1 MIKVSAAPNIA
12 FIKYW
17 GKRASERDET
27 RNIGINESVSMT
39 LSRAQTQVEISPATG
54 DAHEILINRKIA
66 SEADRKKILHH
77 IERIESHFDTRLSH
91 TLEIRSENNFPAS
104 AGIASS
110 ASAFCALTIGICA
123 ALLGKARTRELMT
136 SGTDV
141 LSRLA
146 RRGSGS
152 AARSVCGGYM
162 RWDGEHATTVNSKW
176 QLCDTIVILSQAAKN
191 VSSSD
196 GHQAALTSPHF
207 AERQRRLPERTAQL
221 LEALARED
229 LSSLGE
235 ILETEALEMH
245 HIAETSVPPVHYV
258 SNDTRRLV
266 AAIRALPERDFYF
279 TIDAGPNLHLISH
292 QRDQKQVAQ
301 TLHELLSRLNLKA
314 EIWEDALGTGP
325 TLE

>member
-27 RNIGINESVSMT
+27 RYIGLNDSVSMT
-39 LSRAQTQVEISPATG
+39 LAQARTRVEITHSNG
-54 DAHEILINRKIA
+54 DTHEIFINGRSA
-66 SEADRKKILHH
+66 SEADGKKILSH
-77 IERIESHFDTRLSH
+77 IDRIESHFNARLESP
-91 TLEIRSENNFPAS
+91 LEIRSENNFPAS

-123 ALLGKARTRELMT
+123 ALLGKARTRELMAT
-136 SGTDV
+136 GTDT
-141 LSRLA
+141 LSMLA

-162 RWDGEHATTVNSKW
+162 RWDGEHATALPSRW
-176 QLCDTIVILSQAAKN
+176 PLADTIVILSQAAKN

-196 GHQAALTSPHF
+196 GHRAALTSPHF

-221 LEALARED
+221 LAALARED
-229 LSSLGE
+229 LATLGE
-235 ILETEALEMH
+235 LLETEALEMH
-245 HIAETSVPPVHYV
+245 HIAETSVPPVPYV
-258 SNDTRRLV
+258 SDDTRRLV
-266 AAIRALPERDFYF
+266 AAIRDLPQREFYF
-279 TIDAGPNLHLISH
+279 TIDAGPNLHLIS
-292 QRDQKQVAQ
+292 RRNDQKRVVETVGQ
-301 TLHELLSRLNLKA
+301 LLSRLNLKA